1 MENQELNLGE
11 LTLEEF
17 AAIFSDDNSKF
28 EITQKRDAL
37 KNIDID
43 KIRINNRGIK
53 GKITAILQSLL
64 VVYCYSDSPNKIML
78 DGDEKQSFKMLKKIW
93 KTLDSSD
100 ASSDANTYFGGTGIG
115 CKRFVGDIIKK
126 MGSESAY
133 KDIKECTVN
142 EISILLREYSDE
154 RQRNSDERQRNS
166 LKDKKCDDVY
176 RMLGINITTNQ
187 KENSVKESKDNADE
201 LEDLISNGATQI
213 ILTGAPGTGKTR
225 MAKKVAEECE
235 CCGKLNDKNYE
246 FVQFHPSYDY
256 TDFVE
261 GLRPIEDKDK
271 DGNTTMVFRKV
282 DGIFKKFCRDVEVQN
297 EEDENNKKKK
307 YFFLI
312 DEINRADLSKVF
324 GELMF
329 CLETDKRGKGNAVQ
343 TQYQNLPTYDVKEKK
358 YYGED
363 DSKDVFK
370 DGFYIPK
377 NVIIIGTMNDIDRSV
392 ESMDFALRRR
402 FIWKEVEVDE
412 KLLQN
417 SLTAMLTEYTD
428 KNNEKLFTDD
438 NARDVAKGITFHIM
452 NLNKVLRGD
461 SRFGKHYFIS
471 QGQFANLPENVIEY
485 AANAGEAEDIAMSL
499 IESVWNLRL
508 ESLLYEYIRGE
519 GDEQDFVKEC
529 KNELGIEEKEST
541 PTTQEVP
548 TE

>member
-1 MENQELNLGE
+1 MEEENRKLGE

-17 AAIFSDDNSKF
+17 AAIFETSAKDQKSKSGIRRNQLKSSIKTDGNKGKIIAIIQPLL
-28 EITQKRDAL
+28 EIYDAL
-37 KNIDID
+37 SDTKPEQQGTLERIKAVWPDIREKTTYSSRADSYFGESIVKDDSRYMRKIKEELENVKESTVKEISNILINCSEENGKRHLSNCLELYRKMGINIDI
-43 KIRINNRGIK
+43 KK
-53 GKITAILQSLL
+53 GEG
-64 VVYCYSDSPNKIML
+64 NM
-78 DGDEKQSFKMLKKIW
+78 E
-93 KTLDSSD
+93 
-100 ASSDANTYFGGTGIG
+100 
-115 CKRFVGDIIKK
+115 
-126 MGSESAY
+126 
-133 KDIKECTVN
+133 
-142 EISILLREYSDE
+142 
-154 RQRNSDERQRNS
+154 
-166 LKDKKCDDVY
+166 
-176 RMLGINITTNQ
+176 
-187 KENSVKESKDNADE
+187 ESKDNKAKEE

-282 DGIFKKFCRDVEVQN
+282 DGIFKKFCRDVAVQN

>member
-17 AAIFSDDNSKF
+17 AAIFSDNDSESEKRETLKDIQGMQ
-28 EITQKRDAL
+28 EIG
-37 KNIDID
+37 N
-43 KIRINNRGIK
+43 K
-53 GKITAILQSLL
+53 GKIIAIIQSLL
-64 VVYCYSDSPNKIML
+64 AVYYGFCLDKPKRTSGESYNKL
-78 DGDEKQSFKMLKKIW
+78 TKLWGDKIENRPGNCNCSAADKYFGDISIGSINFGWKAIEEKIKKI
-93 KTLDSSD
+93 
-100 ASSDANTYFGGTGIG
+100 GI
-115 CKRFVGDIIKK
+115 
-126 MGSESAY
+126 ENP

-142 EISILLREYSDE
+142 EISTLLREYSDE
-154 RQRNSDERQRNS
+154 SYMNSSKSDS
-166 LKDKKCDDVY
+166 LSLMNCNCDDVY
-176 RMLGINITTNQ
+176 KMLKIDPTTITNQ
-187 KENSVKESKDNADE
+187 KENSMEESNEEK
-201 LEDLISNGATQI
+201 LESLISNGATQI

-225 MAKKVAEECE
+225 MAKEIAKEQGAELTWEEKKEDSCSHY
-235 CCGKLNDKNYE
+235 KL
-246 FVQFHPSYDY
+246 VQFHPSYDY

-261 GLRPIEDKDK
+261 GLRPVEEEGK
-271 DGNTTMVFRKV
+271 MVFRKV
-282 DGIFKKFCRDVEVQN
+282 DGIFKEFCRKVVE
-297 EEDENNKKKK
+297 EGKEDEK

-329 CLETDKRGKGNAVQ
+329 CLETDKRGEDNAIQ
-343 TQYQNLPTYDVKEKK
+343 TQYQNLPTYDTKEKK

-363 DSKDVFK
+363 ESKDVFK
-370 DGFYIPK
+370 DGFYIPE

-485 AANAGEAEDIAMSL
+485 AANAGEAEAIAKSL
-499 IESVWNLRL
+499 ISSVWNLRL

-529 KNELGIEEKEST
+529 KKALETREEKEST
-541 PTTQEVP
+541 QA
-548 TE
+548 

>member
-17 AAIFSDDNSKF
+17 AAIFETSAKNQKSKSGIRRNQLKSSIKTDGNKGKIIAIIQPLL
-28 EITQKRDAL
+28 EIYDAL
-37 KNIDID
+37 PDTKRGQGTLERIKAVWPDIHEKTPCSSGADVYFGESIVKDDSRYMRKIKEELENVKESTVKEISNILINWSEENGKKHLSNCLELYRKMGINIDI
-43 KIRINNRGIK
+43 KK
-53 GKITAILQSLL
+53 GEG
-64 VVYCYSDSPNKIML
+64 NM
-78 DGDEKQSFKMLKKIW
+78 E
-93 KTLDSSD
+93 
-100 ASSDANTYFGGTGIG
+100 
-115 CKRFVGDIIKK
+115 
-126 MGSESAY
+126 
-133 KDIKECTVN
+133 
-142 EISILLREYSDE
+142 
-154 RQRNSDERQRNS
+154 
-166 LKDKKCDDVY
+166 
-176 RMLGINITTNQ
+176 
-187 KENSVKESKDNADE
+187 ESKDNKAKEE

-261 GLRPIEDKDK
+261 GLRPIEDKDR
-271 DGNTTMVFRKV
+271 NTTMVFRKV

-485 AANAGEAEDIAMSL
+485 AANAGEAEAIAKSL
-499 IESVWNLRL
+499 ISSVWNLRL

-519 GDEQDFVKEC
+519 GNEQDFVEEC
-529 KNELGIEEKEST
+529 KSALEIGKESI
-541 PTTQEVP
+541 QEQEES